1 MSNLFFHIHY
11 CKCRQ
16 FNKLEKPL
24 PKITRKIQ
32 HHEIIFFT
40 RGKGVLK
47 IDKAKELI
55 IEGNKMVR

>member
-16 FNKLEKPL
+16 FNKPEKAL
-24 PKITRKIQ
+24 PKITKKIQ

-40 RGKGVLK
+40 RGKGV
-47 IDKAKELI
+47 
-55 IEGNKMVR
+55 